1 MAWSGRTGAAGVA
14 APAATEAGAAG
25 AAPAMGAAP
34 LIGAAG
40 AAGAAPRALPAAHI
54 PSLDGL
60 RAFSIAVVF
69 LSHAGVSELIP
80 GGFGVTVFFFLSGFL
95 ITTLLTREQ
104 GRHGSV
110 SLRAFYLRRALRL
123 APPILVTIAAA
134 TLLALAG
141 LVGGDL
147 APGAYLSQI
156 FFYSNYYGLQDAR
169 SSVEGLEILWSLSV
183 EEHFYF
189 LWPLLF
195 IAIARGMIGL
205 RGVGLLLA
213 LILAWRA
220 WRVLVLGAD
229 EWVTYVSTDT
239 RLDSLLY
246 GCLLALLMWRGQAS
260 RLFPDA
266 AWPRFLWLG
275 AAAVVLVATFV
286 IRDPDFRAV
295 LRYSLQGLALTPVFY
310 YAVVRPDIALF
321 RPLNWPLVR
330 RIGVWSFTIYLC
342 HFVILNLLTRN
353 GVGEIGDP
361 LVVLL
366 AAVLSCGFAAL
377 VARYAER
384 PLQPLRARLTGH

>member
-1 MAWSGRTGAAGVA
+1 MAWSGQS
-14 APAATEAGAAG
+14 APAGAAEETAGETAG
-25 AAPAMGAAP
+25 A
-34 LIGAAG
+34 AAG
-40 AAGAAPRALPAAHI
+40 APPLAQPAGHI

-69 LSHAGVSELIP
+69 LSHAGVSALIP

-95 ITTLLTREQ
+95 ITTLLVREQ

-123 APPILVTIAAA
+123 GPPILVTLAAA

-141 LVGGDL
+141 LAEGDL
-147 APGAYLSQI
+147 APGTYLSQI
-156 FFYSNYYGLQDAR
+156 FFYYNYHGLHDPR
-169 SSVEGLEILWSLSV
+169 SSVDGLEILWSLSV

-195 IAIARGMIGL
+195 IAIAKGMVGL
-205 RGVGLLLA
+205 RGVAALLA

-220 WRVLVLGAD
+220 VRVLALGAD

-266 AWPRFLWLG
+266 AAPRTLWLV
-275 AAAVVLVATFV
+275 ASAAVLIATFL
-286 IRDPDFRAV
+286 IREPTFRAV

-310 YAVVRPDIALF
+310 YAVVRPDLPLF

-342 HFVILNLLTRN
+342 HFVILHLLTRN
-353 GVGEIGDP
+353 GFGEIGDP

-366 AAVLSCGFAAL
+366 AAALSCGFAAL